1 MFEVLLSKITLEHIL
16 ACAELRFNVII
27 NSLSNPLSYDGIICH
42 VQNNTNLND
51 TDKTIHNS
59 IIPKTEVRASLS
71 FQIKNMHVLAS
82 FSSILQLKIQ
92 NETL

>member
-1 MFEVLLSKITLEHIL
+1 MLSKITLEH
-16 ACAELRFNVII
+16 AFVCAELRFKVII
-27 NSLSNPLSYDGIICH
+27 NTVCLIHWSYDSTICH

-59 IIPKTEVRASLS
+59 IITKTDVRASLS

-82 FSSILQLKIQ
+82 FSSMLQLENQ